1 MKRAGAVMMGAS
13 GGWAGFCQACA
24 EVRRVGVFTNQF
36 MMVAAAQP
44 PKPGITRDA
53 DGKFTWHLDPK
64 PGEKR
69 EMPLRVSIEHS
80 LDLPVFG
87 VD

>member
-1 MKRAGAVMMGAS
+1 
-13 GGWAGFCQACA
+13 
-24 EVRRVGVFTNQF
+24 